1 MPYHTD
7 PFFYAQWEL
16 LYVELLFF
24 FVSLPGS
31 CVELVLSTWT
41 WRSCSIIRSRSLCSC
56 TSRSSTLEYH
66 GYRYPGLRWPYPG
79 ESKSCTTPGETQ
91 ENRGEVEKN
100 VSLSGMSE
108 IFQQSGEVEGALI
121 FSHRRKTILLFPP
134 WLQQGF
140 CLQIQA
146 ATVQASSSTPQAAA
160 CCSYFYTFFN
170 FSTQ

>member
-1 MPYHTD
+1 MNCYLS
-7 PFFYAQWEL
+7 L
-16 LYVELLFF
+16 LLSQAP
-24 FVSLPGS
+24 VSSWCWVHEPG
-31 CVELVLSTWT
+31 ELV
-41 WRSCSIIRSRSLCSC
+41 
-56 TSRSSTLEYH
+56 TSSEVRHCALVHVDRLEHH
-66 GYRYPGLRWPYPG
+66 GYRYPGLRRPYPG

-91 ENRGEVEKN
+91 ANRGEDKKN

-146 ATVQASSSTPQAAA
+146 ATVQASSSTLQAAA
-160 CCSYFYTFFN
+160 CCFYSYTFGN
-170 FSTQ
+170 LVLSSSQNNDVYLCSALLLMC